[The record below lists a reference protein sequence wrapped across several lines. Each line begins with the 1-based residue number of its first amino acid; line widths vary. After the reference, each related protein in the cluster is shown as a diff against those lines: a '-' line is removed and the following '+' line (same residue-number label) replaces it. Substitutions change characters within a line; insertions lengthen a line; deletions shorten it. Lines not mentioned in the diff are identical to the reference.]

1 MKLLLE
7 LSSDYLAME
16 RAVAE
21 LKKLVASSNSADQS
35 DLWGYLPQEVYSK
48 LEYMV
53 SECYVAGQ
61 NLRKSV
67 TAINN
72 DTFDKDGEVVPWT
85 HVEVWHQPPRGFGE
99 HEHVATLNVG
109 GNGKDKENLAKAFTA
124 TQNGDG
130 CWGENPEVVKLH
142 LPEPRSTSVGDL
154 LVSNGRVWEVQKRG
168 FRDLVLNHN
177 PLLEKK

>member
-1 MKLLLE
+1 MKQLLE
-7 LSSDYLAME
+7 LSGAFLALE
-16 RAVAE
+16 HSIKE
-21 LKKLVASSNSADQS
+21 LKTVVGPANATKCHDA
-35 DLWGYLPQEVYSK
+35 LWGYLPQDVYAG
-48 LEYMV
+48 LEYV
-53 SECYVAGQ
+53 VQECNQAT
-61 NLRKSV
+61 NKLRGIITEMNCEDAQIQLLGGK
-67 TAINN
+67 
-72 DTFDKDGEVVPWT
+72 
-85 HVEVWHQPPRGFGE
+85 VEVWHMPAQGFGE

-130 CWGENPEVVKLH
+130 DWGENPEVVKLH

-168 FRDLVLNHN
+168 FKDLALNHN